1 MYKSKLT
8 LKETQQAIQDLKF
21 AFTKKLNQE
30 LKLTRVSAPLFV
42 TSSSKINDGLN
53 GDIPVIFS
61 PNKWKRKY
69 RNCALTC

>member
-42 TSSSKINDGLN
+42 TS
-53 GDIPVIFS
+53 
-61 PNKWKRKY
+61 
-69 RNCALTC
+69 